1 MEYYTHTIQNEVMLY
16 SNSIGIKLSSVK
28 IWRLLG
34 SISVLYQV
42 NFLPLLQLSTKS
54 PYLKLVKIGLNSQSL
69 ILLFAGAGDVLKLVQ
84 NIIDVIYQSL
94 CHFKAINLNPTLSF
108 VLRMHTTEMSAEK
121 HCVLYYSESSLY
133 LAATACR

>member
-108 VLRMHTTEMSAEK
+108 VLLAQK
-121 HCVLYYSESSLY
+121 SSGH
-133 LAATACR
+133 